1 MYKHFF
7 LLNFHC
13 LAYSALFDDQR
24 GISISDE
31 RKHLLVGNKQDARSK
46 KTFAKTMFLQ
56 THGNQME
63 MSDYLNHRNSEEQTM
78 QCGRWNSRQLN
89 KVEPRYEAEKL
100 IKTSHATQ
108 ILEYRNKN
116 EQHFLQ
122 WITPLNQCPKL
133 KRDRGQSDEK
143 MQKCKT
149 FFKDIFAIA
158 HSS

>member
-24 GISISDE
+24 GISISDG
-31 RKHLLVGNKQDARSK
+31 RKHLLVGKKQDARSK
-46 KTFAKTMFLQ
+46 KKFAKTMFLQ

-78 QCGRWNSRQLN
+78 QCGRWNSRQLK

-100 IKTSHATQ
+100 IEISHATQ

-116 EQHFLQ
+116 EQHFIK
-122 WITPLNQCPKL
+122 WITNLNQCHKL
-133 KRDRGQSDEK
+133 KRDRGQSDK
-143 MQKCKT
+143 KRQKCKT